1 MTAVIYARYSSDN
14 QREESIEGQIRECT
28 AYAEKN
34 GITVIKH
41 YIDRAFSAKTDNRPE
56 FQQMIKDSGKKLFDV
71 VLVWKFD
78 RFARN
83 RFDSANYKMIL
94 KKNGVHL
101 ISVMEPI
108 AEGSQ
113 GILVETLL
121 EGMAEYYSAELSE
134 KVIRG
139 HTENALKCKYNGGTP
154 TFGYVIDKDMQ
165 YQLDPR
171 TAPVVL
177 EIFTRY
183 DQGATMKEIM
193 EEMRQKG
200 VTTVRG
206 KKIDLNFMARL
217 LKNRKYIGE
226 YSYRNIV
233 TPGGIPAIVP
243 QDLFDRVQQ
252 RLAVNRKA
260 PARHKAE
267 DDYLLTTK
275 LFCGT
280 CGAMMVGESGT
291 SSSKGRKY
299 HYYRCVNTKK
309 HRACD
314 AKHKTVRKLPLE
326 NAVVNAVMAKIMDD
340 NFVEYVADAVMD
352 IQSRESSVL
361 PALRKQLEEAESGIT
376 NMLNAIQM
384 GIINASTKQ
393 RLDELEE
400 RKKDIE
406 LQIIQEEM
414 KHPAVSRE
422 DVVYFVC
429 RFRSLDTSKLDAR
442 RRLIDSFVNAVTIFD
457 DYILITFNYK
467 EGETR
472 IDFADIE
479 SSDLQSVGG
488 PSWSRCC
495 TSAPAFFCNGR
506 SGLSLRTRCSEPN
519 GCRWAPDGVSALF

>member
-1 MTAVIYARYSSDN
+1 MKAVIYARYSSDN
-14 QREESIEGQIRECT
+14 QREESIEGQLRECM
-28 AYAEKN
+28 AYCKKN
-34 GITVIKH
+34 DITVLRT
-41 YIDRAFSAKTDNRPE
+41 YIDRAMSAKTDHRPD
-56 FQQMIKDSGKKLFDV
+56 FQRMIKDSAKGLFDV
-71 VLVWKFD
+71 IIVWKLD

-83 RFDSANYKMIL
+83 RYDSAHYKAQLRKYGVKVLSATENISDGPEGIIL
-94 KKNGVHL
+94 E
-101 ISVMEPI
+101 SM
-108 AEGSQ
+108 
-113 GILVETLL
+113 L

-154 TFGYVIDKDMQ
+154 TFGYIIDKDMQ
-165 YQLDPR
+165 YQIDPR
-171 TAPVVL
+171 TAPAVL
-177 EIFTRY
+177 EMFTMY
-183 DQGATMKEIM
+183 DKGATMKEIVAYM
-193 EEMRQKG
+193 SERG

-226 YSYRNIV
+226 YSYRHIV
-233 TPGGIPAIVP
+233 TPNGIPAIVP

-384 GIINASTKQ
+384 GIIK
-393 RLDELEE
+393 
-400 RKKDIE
+400 
-406 LQIIQEEM
+406 
-414 KHPAVSRE
+414 PP
-422 DVVYFVC
+422 
-429 RFRSLDTSKLDAR
+429 
-442 RRLIDSFVNAVTIFD
+442 
-457 DYILITFNYK
+457 
-467 EGETR
+467 
-472 IDFADIE
+472 
-479 SSDLQSVGG
+479 
-488 PSWSRCC
+488 PS
-495 TSAPAFFCNGR
+495 
-506 SGLSLRTRCSEPN
+506 SGLMNWKNAKRILSFKSSKRK
-519 GCRWAPDGVSALF
+519 

>member
-1 MTAVIYARYSSDN
+1 MLSATENISDGP
-14 QREESIEGQIRECT
+14 EGIILES
-28 AYAEKN
+28 
-34 GITVIKH
+34 
-41 YIDRAFSAKTDNRPE
+41 
-56 FQQMIKDSGKKLFDV
+56 M
-71 VLVWKFD
+71 
-78 RFARN
+78 
-83 RFDSANYKMIL
+83 
-94 KKNGVHL
+94 
-101 ISVMEPI
+101 
-108 AEGSQ
+108 
-113 GILVETLL
+113 L

-139 HTENALKCKYNGGTP
+139 HTENALKSKYNGGTP

-165 YQLDPR
+165 YQIDPR
-171 TAPVVL
+171 TAPAVL
-177 EIFTRY
+177 EMFTMY
-183 DQGATMKEIM
+183 DKGATMKEIVAYM
-193 EEMRQKG
+193 SERG

-226 YSYRNIV
+226 YSYRHIV
-233 TPGGIPAIVP
+233 TPNGIPAIVP

-422 DVVYFVC
+422 DVIYFVC

-488 PSWSRCC
+488 PAKSLENVSFQGFFATFKSKTC
-495 TSAPAFFCNGR
+495 SAKMRENSKSAQK
-506 SGLSLRTRCSEPN
+506 SAQLRK
-519 GCRWAPDGVSALF
+519 

>member
-1 MTAVIYARYSSDN
+1 MFPPLLCLVLLFGLLLCFPLSIFPLPVFALKERLNFREQDAGKGLYLVIGNPRAVIIGLLSARH
-14 QREESIEGQIRECT
+14 
-28 AYAEKN
+28 
-34 GITVIKH
+34 GII
-41 YIDRAFSAKTDNRPE
+41 PL
-56 FQQMIKDSGKKLFDV
+56 LFTM
-71 VLVWKFD
+71 
-78 RFARN
+78 
-83 RFDSANYKMIL
+83 Y
-94 KKNGVHL
+94 
-101 ISVMEPI
+101 
-108 AEGSQ
+108 
-113 GILVETLL
+113 
-121 EGMAEYYSAELSE
+121 
-134 KVIRG
+134 
-139 HTENALKCKYNGGTP
+139 
-154 TFGYVIDKDMQ
+154 DK
-165 YQLDPR
+165 
-171 TAPVVL
+171 
-177 EIFTRY
+177 
-183 DQGATMKEIM
+183 GATMKEIAAYM
-193 EEMRQKG
+193 SERG

-206 KKIDLNFMARL
+206 KKIDLNFTARL

-226 YSYRNIV
+226 YSYRHIV
-233 TPGGIPAIVP
+233 TPNGIPAIVP

-260 PARHKAE
+260 PARHKAK

-309 HRACD
+309 HRTCD

-376 NMLNAIQM
+376 NMLNAIQL

-400 RKKDIE
+400 RKKDVE
-406 LQIIQEEM
+406 LQTIQEEM

-429 RFRSLDTSKLDAR
+429 RFRSLDISKLDAR
-442 RRLIDSFVNAVTIFD
+442 RLKTACCARSLKRRTPPPRNRTEPKLPEQIPVRAIFCSP
-457 DYILITFNYK
+457 L
-467 EGETR
+467 
-472 IDFADIE
+472 AL
-479 SSDLQSVGG
+479 S
-488 PSWSRCC
+488 PSAW
-495 TSAPAFFCNGR
+495 
-506 SGLSLRTRCSEPN
+506 
-519 GCRWAPDGVSALF
+519 